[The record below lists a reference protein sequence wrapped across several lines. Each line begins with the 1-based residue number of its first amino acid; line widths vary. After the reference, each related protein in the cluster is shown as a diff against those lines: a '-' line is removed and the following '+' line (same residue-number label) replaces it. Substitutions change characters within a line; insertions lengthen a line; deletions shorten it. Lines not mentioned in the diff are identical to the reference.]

1 MAEAK
6 NILLERIEP
15 DPKNRAVPDVSELA
29 ENMGRV
35 GLINPIC
42 VRPAGG
48 GRYRIVAGERRY
60 RAALRLGWRVVAC
73 TVLASGDGGDLGEAE
88 GIAIRLSENLER
100 KKLSPAEE
108 AAMVCDL
115 AAAYDGDAAAVAA
128 QLGKGKAWVR
138 SRMKLARLD
147 MDRLKEAGVDP
158 DTASVKAL
166 EIFSDLPAALQS
178 EILEG
183 HVHAFSDPLEMA
195 ALAEGASQPLDG
207 ALFDRGEC
215 TSCQFN
221 TANAAQV
228 LPLFGE
234 GGGAGGCTR
243 LGCWKRKTQ
252 DAVGAVAADYAAKGA
267 AWVYV
272 ATDIPCDWAA
282 EARRARVELLGQPKS
297 RWAADPEGDT
307 VGVVFCGQGQ
317 GETVRVRRTVADS
330 FDAAKARARALGIR
344 LSSAPLRDKSR
355 SAMLAHVLKWGAEA
369 FKADGW
375 KGGKGEAETLVRA
388 LTLKSRR
395 DYLREGMRAGEEE
408 LLRRMAEVEAEL
420 EAPAKDR
427 AGEP

>member
-73 TVLASGDGGDLGEAE
+73 TVLSGDGSGDLDEAE

-115 AAAYDGDAAAVAA
+115 AAAYGGDAAAVAA

-166 EIFSDLPAALQS
+166 EIFSGLPAALQTD
-178 EILEG
+178 ILEG

-207 ALFDRGEC
+207 AIFDRGEC
-215 TSCQFN
+215 AKCPHN
-221 TANAAQV
+221 TANE
-228 LPLFGE
+228 PTLFGP
-234 GGGAGGCTR
+234 GGDGACTR

-252 DAVGAVAADYAAKGA
+252 DAVGAVAADFAAKGA

-317 GETVRVRRTVADS
+317 GETLRVRRTVADS

-344 LSSAPLRDKSR
+344 LSAAPLRDKSR
-355 SAMLAHVLKWGAEA
+355 SGMLAHVLKWGAEA
-369 FKADGW
+369 FRADGW
-375 KGGKGEAETLVRA
+375 KGGKDDAETLVRA

-420 EAPAKDR
+420 EVPAKDG